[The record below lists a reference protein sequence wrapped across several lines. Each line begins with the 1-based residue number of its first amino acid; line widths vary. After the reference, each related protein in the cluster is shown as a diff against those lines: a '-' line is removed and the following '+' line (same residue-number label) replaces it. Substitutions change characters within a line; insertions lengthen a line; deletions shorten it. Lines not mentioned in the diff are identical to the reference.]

1 MVLCSEPWEDV
12 RFKIGDLKSERNS
25 DATALARAAAVV
37 RHRGDVDDGGDL
49 KTDGLEAADG
59 GVAAEA
65 GAADADLDFFEAV
78 GHGVAGGVLRQ
89 DRKSTRLNSSHQII
103 SYAVFCLK
111 KKKNDSQSSI
121 ST

>member
-78 GHGVAGGVLRQ
+78 GHGVAGGVLRH
-89 DRKSTRLNSSHQII
+89 DLGGVGDGLARAAEVALAEIGRASGRERG
-103 SYAVFCLK
+103 
-111 KKKNDSQSSI
+111 
-121 ST
+121 